1 MKKAVLII
9 IMMLTTVCSFSQY
22 NPTLPNVVENAIL
35 IDSLHYNTV
44 INKDVTVDVYFN
56 DIDAT
61 LAYIKD
67 NHPEKLDDMKKLYFN
82 YIQQC
87 ILSTCIDSVAAQEAD
102 YYYIRKLEIYD
113 ANKTKILSIKAS
125 DLKTVFDNGKKD
137 IESLIAI
144 IRKTGNYIKFE

>member
-9 IMMLTTVCSFSQY
+9 MMMLTTVCSFSQY

-44 INKDVTVDVYFN
+44 INKDVTIDVYFN

-61 LAYIKD
+61 LSYMKD

-82 YIQQC
+82 NIKQC
-87 ILSTCIDSVAAQEAD
+87 IGATCIDSIAAQEAN
-102 YYYIRKLEIYD
+102 YYYIRKLTIYD
-113 ANKTKILSIKAS
+113 ANKTKILSIKSS
-125 DLKTVFDNGKKD
+125 DLKTVLDNGKD
-137 IESLIAI
+137 IESLIVI
-144 IRKTGNYIKFE
+144 IRKTGNYIKYE

>member
-1 MKKAVLII
+1 MLI
-9 IMMLTTVCSFSQY
+9 L
-22 NPTLPNVVENAIL
+22 
-35 IDSLHYNTV
+35 
-44 INKDVTVDVYFN
+44 
-56 DIDAT
+56 
-61 LAYIKD
+61 
-67 NHPEKLDDMKKLYFN
+67 
-82 YIQQC
+82 IQQC